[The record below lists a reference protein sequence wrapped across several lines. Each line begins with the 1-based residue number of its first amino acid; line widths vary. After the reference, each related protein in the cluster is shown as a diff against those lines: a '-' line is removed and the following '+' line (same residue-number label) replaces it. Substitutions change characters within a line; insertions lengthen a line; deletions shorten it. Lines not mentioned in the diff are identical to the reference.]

1 MIDSVAQSSGLRS
14 PQFFPL
20 QCAKLG
26 DSYGTRTEGRVSN
39 IYMRYW
45 GYLVAK
51 LTVAG
56 AILLVLRQ
64 AIVWMFHPARFALD
78 LAFTFA
84 MLLFTL
90 FATGLLWLIVWDQ
103 RYRCR
108 SCLRRLCMPVA
119 TGTWTHILFI
129 GTPRTE
135 YICPY
140 GHGKLNVEELQITGK
155 VTPEWTEHGDLWEEL
170 FASSDNPDRDR

>member
-1 MIDSVAQSSGLRS
+1 
-14 PQFFPL
+14 
-20 QCAKLG
+20 
-26 DSYGTRTEGRVSN
+26 
-39 IYMRYW
+39 MRYW

-56 AILLVLRQ
+56 AILLVLRK
-64 AIVWMFHPARFALD
+64 AIALMFHPARLAVD
-78 LAFTFA
+78 LGFTFA

-90 FATGLLWLIVWDQ
+90 FSAGVLWLIVLDQ

-119 TGTWTHILFI
+119 TGSWTHILFI

-140 GHGKLNVEELQITGK
+140 GHGTLKVAELQITGR
-155 VTPEWTEHGDLWEEL
+155 E
-170 FASSDNPDRDR
+170 NPDWQPHQDIWQELYSLEGVQFQRGSLLHLVGTRIFGKTIGGKPIGGKSIGR